1 MYCDKCGSFLEE
13 GVKFCPNCG
22 AQVAA
27 PAVVKEAVVAEE
39 PAQPVYEQPEAPVY
53 EQPEAPVY
61 EQPVYQQPETPA
73 YQQPVV
79 QADPAVEAQST
90 PILIFGI
97 IGIALAV
104 IPYINFLGIIFSAIA
119 KSKVKKYLADGGVLT
134 GKAKVGNILA
144 TVGLILGIVF
154 TVFWTIVISLM
165 IFGVV
170 SNAGSSNI
178 RW

>member
-53 EQPEAPVY
+53 EQPV
-61 EQPVYQQPETPA
+61 

-79 QADPAVEAQST
+79 QANPAVEAQST

-154 TVFWTIVISLM
+154 TVFWTIVISVM
-165 IFGVV
+165 IFGVA
-170 SNAGSSNI
+170 SNVGSSNI